1 MSNDHFTTR
10 FLLIDDD
17 TDDRELFCEA
27 PATVDSVIV
36 CDQATDGQEAFSRLR
51 NRELSEPSIIF
62 LDVNMPVMNGWQF
75 LVKVKSEEGLR
86 HNPVI
91 MYSTSSNVRDKRTAD
106 EMGALCFITKPH
118 AFRVLQ
124 RVLGV
129 VARHVQEGSMDD
141 ICLEVSGELHR

>member
-1 MSNDHFTTR
+1 MSKDPFTTR

-27 PATVDSVIV
+27 LAAVDSVIV
-36 CDQATDGQEAFSRLR
+36 CDQATDGQEAFSRLQ
-51 NRELSEPSIIF
+51 NKQLSEPSIIF
-62 LDVNMPVMNGWQF
+62 LDVNMPVMDGWQF
-75 LVKVKSEEGLR
+75 LSKLKSEEGLR
-86 HNPVI
+86 HIPVI
-91 MYSTSSNVRDKRTAD
+91 MYSTSSNVKDKRTAG

-129 VARHVQEGSMDD
+129 VARHVHRGSVDD
-141 ICLEVSGELHR
+141 ICTEVAALSAS